1 MADFNNTQVAELADN
16 NSASQAQKYIKHHL
30 KFFQV
35 DVTNGNVVGAIKAG
49 SADNGGHGEP
59 CHITDILTFNK
70 CEASHTEQKQE
81 SLVNFKTVNVD
92 SLLVSFILGALFI
105 LIFSKVARN
114 FSKNT
119 KPSKLQSFIEM
130 IVLFIDDNVK
140 SIFNTQSKLI
150 GPLAITSFVW
160 IVLMNLMDLV
170 PVDYIP
176 ALTEFLGVPYFR
188 VLPTADANITMS
200 MALSVFILIFWFT
213 FTRKGFMAFVKEM
226 TLHPFNNPIF
236 IPFNFLLE
244 SISLLSKPISLG
256 LRLYGN
262 MFAGEMIFI
271 MIALFASPYTFYIQ
285 PLFSIPWAIFH
296 ILIILLQAFIFMMLT
311 IAYLA
316 TASQEED

>member
-1 MADFNNTQVAELADN
+1 MANLNNIQNAPESSETTSA
-16 NSASQAQKYIKHHL
+16 NSSKDYIQHHL

-35 DVTNGNVVGAIKAG
+35 DVTNGEIVGAVKADG
-49 SADNGGHGEP
+49 SGEK
-59 CHITDILTFNK
+59 CHITDVLTLTK
-70 CEASHTEQKQE
+70 CKAAEHTVQTEQNII
-81 SLVNFKTVNVD
+81 NFKHVNVD
-92 SLLVSFILGALFI
+92 SLLVSFVLGALFI

-119 KPSKLQSFIEM
+119 KPGKLQSFIEM
-130 IVLFIDDNVK
+130 VVLFIDDNVK

-160 IVLMNLMDLV
+160 IVLMNTMDLL
-170 PVDYIP
+170 PVDYVPEI
-176 ALTEFLGVPYFR
+176 AKFLGIPYFR

-200 MALSVFILIFWFT
+200 MALSVFVLIFWFT
-213 FTRKGFMAFVKEM
+213 FTKKGLVAFVKEM
-226 TLHPFNNPIF
+226 TLHPFNNPVF
-236 IPFNFLLE
+236 IPFNLVLE

-271 MIALFASPYTFYIQ
+271 MIALFASPYTFYLQ
-285 PLFSIPWAIFH
+285 PFFSIPWAIFH
-296 ILIILLQAFIFMMLT
+296 ILIVLLQAFIFMMLT
-311 IAYLA
+311 VAYLA